1 MVFIF
6 KADLVLVGGTK
17 TAAVIFLQFDFPID
31 RTAVD
36 VHVKDRHEDDD
47 LVARLSD
54 EIIHAHRG
62 DLRHRAV
69 GRRQNMMFVFGD
81 RTCRAAEEIGKI
93 ARQHDE
99 RKRGIRM
106 RKVSKNNRQN
116 ECGADKLIALT
127 DNDHAD
133 TPPFSLTL

>member
-1 MVFIF
+1 
-6 KADLVLVGGTK
+6 
-17 TAAVIFLQFDFPID
+17 
-31 RTAVD
+31 
-36 VHVKDRHEDDD
+36 
-47 LVARLSD
+47 
-54 EIIHAHRG
+54 
-62 DLRHRAV
+62 
-69 GRRQNMMFVFGD
+69 MMFVFGD
-81 RTCRAAEEIGKI
+81 RTRRAAEEIGKI

-99 RKRGIRM
+99 RKRDIRM